1 KQGRDVFPVQAPRD
15 GPHEAVDPRP
25 FLFLLLGFLFLDS
38 RCRLVQF
45 VWMLSTKLGA
55 PCMVIEKYCLKYAK
69 PEDIGA
75 SPEEE
80 SSDEEPSENEYDSSD
95 EQMLGKPDP

>member
-1 KQGRDVFPVQAPRD
+1 MRRMMSDYRVETVDD
-15 GPHEAVDPRP
+15 GTHEFFVDFHGPKE
-25 FLFLLLGFLFLDS
+25 S
-38 RCRLVQF
+38 LVQF